1 MNKIN
6 IISFCIL
13 IAVSSSGK
21 RRNDE
26 GMYDTAVIVTF
37 QRIFHFYAAYVLR
50 PRRHASAL
58 MSRHKIVYAVYC
70 GINIT
75 PLLLQFLLH
84 KLYLAWFC
92 FFVARCYASAVCAVS
107 VRPSVRLSVGQWVS
121 VTFVYSVGIVWVL
134 LEIYFSFQQ
143 WKDFE
148 NHLRTDKVMA
158 MSFVYYFFGTQ
169 CISS

>member
-1 MNKIN
+1 VNKIN

-37 QRIFHFYAAYVLR
+37 QRFFHFYAAYVLR

-92 FFVARCYASAVCAVS
+92 FFCRAMLCKRSLCGVCPS
-107 VRPSVRLSVGQWVS
+107 VCPSVRRPVGVCD
-121 VTFVYSVGIVWVL
+121 VRVL
-134 LEIYFSFQQ
+134 CRYC
-143 WKDFE
+143 
-148 NHLRTDKVMA
+148 M
-158 MSFVYYFFGTQ
+158 
-169 CISS
+169 